1 MEFAGTESPN
11 GIAVQLLRAFGCVP
25 VGMVVDEESYYNH
38 SPPDFNVH
46 QLAGLKKAFDRFDYG
61 CDGSMDA
68 MEIHG
73 LLQYLGWDRSQ
84 QVIDNLIDDVDIN
97 SDGHLQFEEVLNLIR
112 LTAKKDF
119 VETGHPFKELSF
131 YAFTMRNF
139 PQIPFEES
147 EIEQNLKKAMDG
159 SNGMP
164 SPAVV
169 DTTGPSTVAGGG
181 GDASAQTLAM
191 MKTLLSRF
199 DSMEARMSSLEIKL
213 ERS

>member
-1 MEFAGTESPN
+1 
-11 GIAVQLLRAFGCVP
+11 
-25 VGMVVDEESYYNH
+25 
-38 SPPDFNVH
+38 
-46 QLAGLKKAFDRFDYG
+46 
-61 CDGSMDA
+61 MDA

-73 LLQYLGWDRSQ
+73 LLQYLGWNRSQ

-139 PQIPFEES
+139 PHIPFEES